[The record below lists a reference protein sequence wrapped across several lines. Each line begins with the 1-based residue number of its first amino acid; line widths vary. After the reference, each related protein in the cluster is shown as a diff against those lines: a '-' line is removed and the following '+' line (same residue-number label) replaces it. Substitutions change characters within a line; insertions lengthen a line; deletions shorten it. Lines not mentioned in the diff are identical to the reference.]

1 MVKDEAPEGEA
12 QIAIGID
19 HGKESGAQVAV
30 MVAVSKSKDGE
41 PRITVLDLVASDG
54 MTTPEQDA
62 RAILGMIKRAGLRWE
77 QVDRWIGD
85 RAAISR
91 RGGAIKSNALLV
103 QAFEKV
109 LGLPVA
115 SWPARIATAYKPA
128 GSVYHSY
135 RILSSAMLS
144 GRFVVAPRCKRL
156 IDDLQKFDGRPASE
170 HKHTIDALRY
180 ACELISRPVA
190 MNRPPIL
197 RIG

>member
-1 MVKDEAPEGEA
+1 MRASPWLPVLLILALAAYLLPEADVPFLPRVNVAPRVETQAPTPPVTLPE
-12 QIAIGID
+12 
-19 HGKESGAQVAV
+19 
-30 MVAVSKSKDGE
+30 
-41 PRITVLDLVASDG
+41 
-54 MTTPEQDA
+54 DA

-103 QAFEKV
+103 QAFEKE
-109 LGLPVA
+109 LKLPIG
-115 SWPARIATAYKPA
+115 SWPVRISTAYKPS
-128 GSVYHSY
+128 GSVYHGY
-135 RILSSAMLS
+135 RVLSAAMLR
-144 GRFVVAPRCKRL
+144 GDFIVAPRCKRL

-180 ACELISRPVA
+180 ALELVTRRQYQPQL
-190 MNRPPIL
+190 L